1 MRRITI
7 LLFLSV
13 FCFATAMQAQA
24 QAPKPDPELKKLSVF
39 LGHWTYEGE
48 SKTGPLGPGGKYT
61 GEYTA
66 RMILG
71 GFFFQARWAEKGAS
85 GETRSLEIVGYDPVN
100 KNLVSNGYED
110 GGGTGSAVL
119 NVSGSGYT
127 GTGKYLLAG
136 KQYLTRIAATFAPDL
151 MSITRKLEI
160 SADGT
165 TWTPYEEKWTKV
177 QAAPKK

>member
-1 MRRITI
+1 VRRITI

-13 FCFATAMQAQA
+13 FCFAAAMQAQA
-24 QAPKPDPELKKLSVF
+24 QAPKPDPALKKLSVF

-48 SKTGPLGPGGKYT
+48 SKPGPLGPGGKYT

-71 GFFFQARWAEKGAS
+71 GFFCQARWAEKGPS

-110 GGGTGSAVL
+110 GGGTWSGVI
-119 NVSGSGYT
+119 NVSGSGLTY
-127 GTGKYLLAG
+127 TGKYFLAG
-136 KQYLTRIAATFAPDL
+136 KQYLTRVSETYAADL
-151 MSITRKLEI
+151 MSMTRKLET
-160 SADGT
+160 SVDGT
-165 TWTPYEEKWTKV
+165 TWTPQEDKWTKV
-177 QAAPKK
+177 PPAAKK

>member
-1 MRRITI
+1 MKRITI

-13 FCFATAMQAQA
+13 FCFATATQA
-24 QAPKPDPELKKLSVF
+24 QAPKPDPELKKLTVF

-48 SKTGPLGPGGKYT
+48 SKPGPLGPGGKYT

-71 GFFFQARWAEKGAS
+71 GFFGQARWAEKGAS

-110 GGGTGSAVL
+110 GGGTWSGVL

-127 GTGKYLLAG
+127 YTGKYFLAG
-136 KQYLTRIAATFAPDL
+136 KQYLIRVAATFGLDL
-151 MSITRKLEI
+151 MSMTWKQEI
-160 SADGT
+160 SVDGK
-165 TWTPYEEKWTKV
+165 TWTPLREGKWTKV
-177 QAAPKK
+177 PSAPKK

>member
-1 MRRITI
+1 MARTI
-7 LLFLSV
+7 ALLFLLA
-13 FCFATAMQAQA
+13 FCSATAMQAQA
-24 QAPKPDPELKKLSVF
+24 PTPKPDPELKKLSVF
-39 LGHWTYEGE
+39 LGHWTCEGE

-71 GFFFQARWAEKGAS
+71 GFFFQARWAEKRPS

-110 GGGTGSAVL
+110 GGGTWSGAV

-127 GTGKYLLAG
+127 YTGKYFLAG
-136 KQYLTRIAATFAPDL
+136 KQYLTRVAATFGADL
-151 MSITRKLEI
+151 MSMTRKLEI

-177 QAAPKK
+177 SAAAKK